1 MPTDPNHALIEQL
14 PHRGQM
20 RLIDSVSH
28 VDAHSAETA
37 TQWDARRAGL
47 HSPEAPLSAYFGV
60 ELIAQSAALP
70 LIFAASEGT
79 AHQGMI
85 VQVKSFRAYGTM
97 PAGELSLTTR
107 CSVERLLDGK
117 LASVTGQVFCAE
129 VLCCEATITLALR
142 EEGVKRK
149 I

>member
-1 MPTDPNHALIEQL
+1 MPTDPIQALIEQL

-20 RLIDSVSH
+20 RLIDSVLH

-37 TQWDARRAGL
+37 TQFDARRSGIRPL
-47 HSPEAPLSAYFGV
+47 EAPLSAYFGV

-70 LIFAASEGT
+70 FIFAAGEGT

-85 VQVKSFRAYGTM
+85 VQVKSFQAYGVM
-97 PAGELSLTTR
+97 PAGERSLTTR
-107 CSVERLLDGK
+107 CTVERLLDGQ
-117 LASVTGQVFCAE
+117 LASVTGQVFCDNT
-129 VLCCEATITLALR
+129 LCCEATLTLALSD
-142 EEGVKRK
+142 GVKRK